1 MIVQFKR
8 KPHGKTANLN
18 DNDAKDRSEIYEL
31 NLDKTITLPAF
42 TRDQDR
48 RRRGANKLSELES
61 ASLLL
66 NYKSYSSGS
75 RRRQK
80 FKLVLLV

>member
-31 NLDKTITLPAF
+31 NLDKTITF
-42 TRDQDR
+42 
-48 RRRGANKLSELES
+48 
-61 ASLLL
+61 LLL
-66 NYKSYSSGS
+66 LEIKTAADGELTS
-75 RRRQK
+75 
-80 FKLVLLV
+80 LVS